1 MLLLIE
7 IKLKLN
13 NVLSEVKISVIDTE
27 NEVSGTLWLMKKV
40 LDKKVEQSTTSYYL
54 DQELSSETYDFAYR
68 DGNKLFVVHYTNNGE
83 NYFITEESLD
93 QIDKALR
100 WFIFCKS
107 DNCIECTKNGTF
119 WNAGCDPCMDPN
131 GKCIKEQ
138 STAATT
144 VVGGI
149 FAVIVAVIGLF

>member
-1 MLLLIE
+1 MNSYNIYKTYKHYFESFQKKIIYLSSLIE
-7 IKLKLN
+7 VKLKLN

-100 WFIFCKS
+100 WFIFV
-107 DNCIECTKNGTF
+107 NPT
-119 WNAGCDPCMDPN
+119 
-131 GKCIKEQ
+131 
-138 STAATT
+138 
-144 VVGGI
+144 
-149 FAVIVAVIGLF
+149 IV